1 VRLDAW
7 PDEGFSA
14 TVTQIGSA
22 ADAATGLFQLEAQL
36 QPTDRPLVS
45 GMVARV
51 RLAPGNGT
59 ATLPYVPIGAVL
71 EGDGERATLFIVD
84 GTVARLREVRVA
96 FIAGDDVAIREGLA
110 VGEQVVTA
118 GAPYLDDGD
127 AIAVVP

>member
-1 VRLDAW
+1 
-7 PDEGFSA
+7 
-14 TVTQIGSA
+14 
-22 ADAATGLFQLEAQL
+22 
-36 QPTDRPLVS
+36 
-45 GMVARV
+45 
-51 RLAPGNGT
+51 
-59 ATLPYVPIGAVL
+59 LPYVPIGAVL

>member
-1 VRLDAW
+1 
-7 PDEGFSA
+7 
-14 TVTQIGSA
+14 
-22 ADAATGLFQLEAQL
+22 LFQVEAQL

-51 RLAPGNGT
+51 RLTPGNGT
-59 ATLPYVPIGAVL
+59 TLPYVPIGAVL
-71 EGDGERATLFIVD
+71 EGAGELASVFVVD
-84 GTVARLREVRVA
+84 GAAARLREVRVA
-96 FIAGDDVAIREGLA
+96 FIAGDDVAISDGLA